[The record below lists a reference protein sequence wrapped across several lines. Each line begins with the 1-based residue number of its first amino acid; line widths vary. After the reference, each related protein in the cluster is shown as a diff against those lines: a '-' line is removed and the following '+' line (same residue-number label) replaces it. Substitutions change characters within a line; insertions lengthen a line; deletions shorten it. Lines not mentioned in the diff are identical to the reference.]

1 MTRIANFGE
10 QEFAAHQQRVKGGPL
25 PRVAVLDI
33 LAPDKPR
40 KYRNIPTEVD
50 GITFDS
56 RKEAGQWQKLLLR
69 QGSGQIHG
77 LQRQVPYPLEVNGVL
92 IATYF
97 ADMTFYENGV
107 LVVLDVKGYR
117 TKEYRLKAL
126 LMLALYGITIRET

>member
-1 MTRIANFGE
+1 MTPEA
-10 QEFAAHQQRVKGGPL
+10 FAAHQQRVKGGPL

-33 LAPDKPR
+33 LTDKPR

-56 RKEAGQWQKLLLR
+56 RKEARQWERLLLR

-97 ADMTFYENGV
+97 ADMTYYEGDV

-126 LMLALYGITIRET
+126 LVLALYGITIRET